1 MTDRSKTPN
10 EGARVRQRP
19 RQDRF
24 DPSDPSRLDR
34 PSRFATP
41 FPSALDI
48 ARAVRSLAWLGILG
62 LFLALT
68 LKVDLA
74 IFAGVLLAISLRRAA
89 DLVSR
94 LTGIPA
100 GCAVVLVVLLVV
112 GFFAGIG
119 WFFSQAIASQIDQL
133 SRQLPAAAAKF
144 ESIISQSSLGKV
156 LIEHLKPASIN
167 ASPMTLLQNF
177 FGVASNLVEVVGAIA
192 VIMFLGLYFAAEA
205 NLYITGL
212 LRLVPPPRRGRV
224 AEILHETA
232 SSIWYWVLGRL
243 VSMTALGFFTAV
255 GLWAIGVPLPVALG
269 FLAGILTFIPY
280 IGAFVSGIAS
290 LLLAVSVN
298 VDLAV
303 YVILLYL
310 VVHLL
315 ESYILV
321 PLVQRRVVHLPPAL
335 TLSAQIVLGV
345 LAGFLG
351 LLLATPLVA
360 AALVVVRMVYV
371 EDMLGDRGSTS
382 PARCSDPNSLQK
394 ANDSGSSIM

>member
-1 MTDRSKTPN
+1 MADRPKTPS
-10 EGARVRQRP
+10 EEARVRQRP
-19 RQDRF
+19 REDRF
-24 DPSDPSRLDR
+24 DLSDPPRLDR
-34 PSRFATP
+34 PSRFAIP

-48 ARAVRSLAWLGILG
+48 ARAVRSLAWLGILA

-68 LKVDLA
+68 LRVDLV
-74 IFAGVLLAISLRRAA
+74 ILAGVLLAIALRRAA
-89 DLVSR
+89 DRVSR
-94 LTGIPA
+94 LTGIPTSW
-100 GCAVVLVVLLVV
+100 AVVLVVLLVV

-144 ESIISQSSLGKV
+144 ESMISQSSLGEV
-156 LIEHLKPASIN
+156 LIEHLKPASID
-167 ASPMTLLQNF
+167 ASPMTVLQNF
-177 FGVASNLVEVVGAIA
+177 FGVASNLIEVVGAIA

-205 NLYITGL
+205 NLYVAGL

-224 AEILHETA
+224 AEILDETA
-232 SSIWYWVLGRL
+232 SAIWYWVLGRL
-243 VSMTALGFFTAV
+243 VSMAVLGIFTAG

-280 IGAFVSGIAS
+280 IGAVVSAIPS

-298 VDLAV
+298 IDLAV

-310 VVHLL
+310 AVHLL
-315 ESYILV
+315 EGYILV

-335 TLSAQIVLGV
+335 TLSAQIILGL

-371 EDMLGDRGSTS
+371 EDMLGDRGPTS
-382 PARCSDPNSLQK
+382 PTSCSDPNSL
-394 ANDSGSSIM
+394 SSTA